1 MKTYYIEIER
11 QGYTLAVIKVNANS
25 YEEAE
30 LKALKALHA
39 TDDINETSQERV
51 IDALNNGEIEYV
63 LDEDGCEIDPEDPTL
78 PEDLTLS
85 IEDDLGLT
93 DIDDEDVVVDAINN
107 YLDCDYGVIPD
118 DFDWEIGEDCS
129 ELYIYNIKWPRI

>member
-1 MKTYYIEIER
+1 MRTYYIEIER
-11 QGYTLAVIKVNANS
+11 QGWTLAVIKVEANS

-39 TDDINETSQERV
+39 NDDISETSRERV
-51 IDALNNGEIEYV
+51 IEALDNGTIEYV

-93 DIDDEDVVVDAINN
+93 DIDDEDAVVDAINN
-107 YLDCDYGVIPD
+107 YLDCDYDVIPD
-118 DFDWEIGEDCS
+118 EFDWEIGEDCS
-129 ELYIYNIKWPRI
+129 QLYIYNIKWPRI

>member
-1 MKTYYIEIER
+1 MRTYYIEIER
-11 QGYTLAVIKVNANS
+11 QGWTLAIVKVEADS
-25 YEEAE
+25 YEQAE

-39 TDDINETSQERV
+39 TDDISETSRERA
-51 IDALNNGEIEYV
+51 IEALDNGTIEYV

-93 DIDDEDVVVDAINN
+93 DIDDEDAVVDAINN
-107 YLDCDYGVIPD
+107 YLDCDYGVVPD

>member
-11 QGYTLAVIKVNANS
+11 QGWTLAVVKVEAET
-25 YEEAE
+25 YEQAE

-39 TDDINETSQERV
+39 NDDISETSQERV
-51 IDALNNGEIEYV
+51 IEALDNGEIEYV

-93 DIDDEDVVVDAINN
+93 DIDDEDEVVQAINL
-107 YLDCDYGVIPD
+107 YLDVNHGAVPD
-118 DFDWEIGEDCS
+118 DFDWEVGEDCS

>member
-11 QGYTLAVIKVNANS
+11 QGTTMVIVKVNANS

-30 LKALKALHA
+30 LKALKAWHA
-39 TDDINETSQERV
+39 NDDISETSQERA
-51 IDALNNGEIEYV
+51 IEALNNGEIEYV

-93 DIDDEDVVVDAINN
+93 DIDDEDAVVDAINI
-107 YLDCDYGVIPD
+107 YLDCDYGVVPD

>member
-1 MKTYYIEIER
+1 MRTYYIEIER
-11 QGYTLAVIKVNANS
+11 QGWTLAIVKVEADN
-25 YEEAE
+25 YEQAE

-39 TDDINETSQERV
+39 TDDISETSRERT
-51 IDALNNGEIEYV
+51 IEALDNGTIEYV

-93 DIDDEDVVVDAINN
+93 DIDDEDAVVDAINT
-107 YLDCDYGVIPD
+107 YLDCDYGVMPD